1 MSFRNVSG
9 SLPSFFLLTLQRAKR
24 LARWKSSRLA
34 VSQHL
39 FLISECKDSKFFLCA
54 QTILR
59 FLLIIAVLFDLNQV
73 MCPYTNRKTYILRSF
88 KNWFLERNLLLQ
100 ELHNLIGKS
109 LHSCNRRVS
118 PLLVDVVKIKTR
130 HVIMFADSMNRLVD
144 FVFQLAIVI

>member
-9 SLPSFFLLTLQRAKR
+9 SLPSFFLLTMQRAKH
-24 LARWKSSRLA
+24 LARWKSSMLA

-39 FLISECKDSKFFLCA
+39 FLISECKGSKFFLCA

-88 KNWFLERNLLLQ
+88 KNWFLVQDSLL
-100 ELHNLIGKS
+100 
-109 LHSCNRRVS
+109 
-118 PLLVDVVKIKTR
+118 
-130 HVIMFADSMNRLVD
+130 
-144 FVFQLAIVI
+144 